1 MKNFLPGEY
10 KKNEKLKINHSYL
23 VEQFAD
29 YTKVFKEIEKVVPPS
44 EVDQFSKIYK
54 YLPIFA
60 DSELA

>member
-29 YTKVFKEIEKVVPPS
+29 YTKVFKEIEKVVKKGDYTL
-44 EVDQFSKIYK
+44 VKR
-54 YLPIFA
+54 
-60 DSELA
+60 

>member
-29 YTKVFKEIEKVVPPS
+29 YTKVLKKL
-44 EVDQFSKIYK
+44 KK
-54 YLPIFA
+54 L
-60 DSELA
+60 